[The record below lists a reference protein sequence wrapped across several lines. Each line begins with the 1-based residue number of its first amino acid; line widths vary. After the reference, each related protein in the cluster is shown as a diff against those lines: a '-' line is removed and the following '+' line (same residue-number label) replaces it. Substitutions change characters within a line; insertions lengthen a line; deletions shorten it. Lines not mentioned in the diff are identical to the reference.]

1 MKYLLFLLLPIT
13 IQAQVYKLKVYK
25 TVMYARTG
33 DSWSAN
39 DSIRCNF
46 LAVIKLSKDR
56 INLYEKTPESFDV
69 VKLENQIYLADSTSI
84 VSMLAVDDSGL
95 ERQLILTVYRDYWYD
110 KADRTLCNAQLAIRS
125 DKFMINFY
133 LKKDD

>member
-1 MKYLLFLLLPIT
+1 MVHAAYRSGTLRLPNW
-13 IQAQVYKLKVYK
+13 Y
-25 TVMYARTG
+25 TVVTENWYTVRY
-33 DSWSAN
+33 
-39 DSIRCNF
+39 R
-46 LAVIKLSKDR
+46 LHLSKDR